1 LDFFKKNDLTPKIV
15 LVFVLFVLYYY
26 IMDNKTTSH
35 TPTGGQEMKIISKR
49 ERVEITEYVKSW
61 THPEGYGFSFDCDEN
76 GVINEAD
83 MYPEGIANLRDCEA
97 GKMEGYTGPRL
108 QKNTRRVTNHAV
120 GLCSCGRKLT
130 LASFTNSCRCGREY
144 NQSGQKLAPRGQW
157 GDDTGESVSEI
168 LSIGHSTNF

>member
-1 LDFFKKNDLTPKIV
+1 
-15 LVFVLFVLYYY
+15 
-26 IMDNKTTSH
+26 M
-35 TPTGGQEMKIISKR
+35 EIISKR
-49 ERVEITEYVKSW
+49 ERVEITEYTKNW
-61 THPEGYGFSFDCDEN
+61 THPEGYGFSFDCNEN

-120 GLCSCGRKLT
+120 GGCECGRKLT

-144 NQSGQKLAPRGQW
+144 NQGGQKLAPRAQW

-168 LSIGHSTNF
+168 LSIGHSTNY